1 GGEPIS
7 NCRVEKG
14 KLKLNSMREGAKTC
28 IVITSDYLANAGD
41 KMDFLKTGQIL
52 NQTGKLMRDV
62 LIDHAKQE
70 GVLVSNN
77 EVRFVK

>member
-1 GGEPIS
+1 
-7 NCRVEKG
+7 
-14 KLKLNSMREGAKTC
+14 MREGAQTF

-41 KMDFLKTGQIL
+41 KMDFLKKGKIV

-77 EVRFVK
+77 EVRFIP

>member
-1 GGEPIS
+1 
-7 NCRVEKG
+7 
-14 KLKLNSMREGAKTC
+14 MREGAKTC

-41 KMDFLKTGQIL
+41 KMDFLKKGKII

-70 GVLVSNN
+70 GVLDSNN